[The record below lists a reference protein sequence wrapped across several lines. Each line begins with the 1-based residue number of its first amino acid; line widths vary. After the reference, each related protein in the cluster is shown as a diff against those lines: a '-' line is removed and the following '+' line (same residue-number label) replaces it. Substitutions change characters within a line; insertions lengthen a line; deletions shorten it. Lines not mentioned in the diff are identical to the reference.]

1 MDHRYPVVA
10 GAWLTQFTIIGL
22 MFCFGLLFDVFEQEF
37 GWTRSVLSMGSS
49 LAFLMMGVLAMVA
62 GRVADRYGPRIVL
75 AVSGLLYGLGFT
87 LIAQVTAPYELLI
100 LFGTLIAL
108 GMSTHDV
115 VTLSTIA
122 HWFEKRRGIMT
133 ALVKIGTACG
143 QFSVPPLAAWAILT
157 YGWQSAITALGITA
171 GAILLIA
178 ALMIKAPPKPV
189 VGAETSLTA
198 GLPFAEARRTSA
210 FWRVCLIQFLF
221 FPSLMTIPLHIV
233 PHGTDLGMELA
244 TAATLLSVMAAAS
257 IAGRLSVGGM
267 IDRIGGR
274 RAYMLCFVPL
284 ICALIS
290 LLFVQ
295 TPVTLFAVIAVY
307 GFAHGGFF
315 TVVSPTLAEL
325 FGLRAHGA
333 LFGVV
338 LFCGTIGGALG
349 PLLAGWVYDRTGS
362 YDPAFL
368 TLAVMA
374 GLGLATVL
382 TLPRPSA
389 PEVSA

>member
-1 MDHRYPVVA
+1 MDHRYAVVA

-22 MFCFGLLFDVFEQEF
+22 MFCFGLLFDVFEEEF

-49 LAFLMMGVLAMVA
+49 LAFLMMGVLAMVT

-75 AVSGLLYGLGFT
+75 AVSGVLYGLGFA
-87 LIAQVTAPYELLI
+87 LVAQVTEPYQLLI

-122 HWFEKRRGIMT
+122 RWSEKRRGIMT

-143 QFSVPPLAAWAILT
+143 QFSVPPLAAWGILT
-157 YGWQSAITALGITA
+157 YGWQSAITALGIAA
-171 GAILLIA
+171 GCVLVIA
-178 ALMIKAPPKPV
+178 ALMVKAPPKPIA
-189 VGAETSLTA
+189 GTQSANTA
-198 GLPFAEARRTSA
+198 GLPFAEARRTST
-210 FWRVCLIQFLF
+210 FWRICLIQFMF

-233 PHGTDLGMELA
+233 PHGTDLGLEFA

-274 RAYMLCFVPL
+274 RAYMLCFGPL
-284 ICALIS
+284 ICALV
-290 LLFVQ
+290 LLIFVQ
-295 TPVTLFAVIAVY
+295 TPAMLFAVIAVY

-315 TVVSPTLAEL
+315 TVVSPTIAEL
-325 FGLRAHGA
+325 FGLRALGA

-349 PLLAGWVYDRTGS
+349 PLLAGWIYDQTGS
-362 YDPAFL
+362 YDTAFL

-374 GLGLATVL
+374 GLGLATAL
-382 TLPRPSA
+382 SLPKPTAAPASA
-389 PEVSA
+389 